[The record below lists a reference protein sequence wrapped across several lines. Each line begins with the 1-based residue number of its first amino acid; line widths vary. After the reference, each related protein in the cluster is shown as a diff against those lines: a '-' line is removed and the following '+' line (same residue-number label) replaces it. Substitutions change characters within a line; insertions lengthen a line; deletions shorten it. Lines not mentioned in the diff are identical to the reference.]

1 MHLKQYLMACFML
14 ALLLET
20 ILEQSF
26 SRIKYLDEVT
36 VLIMGIVFLFFVIK
50 ERRVNKDELAI
61 LLLTVCMCGLG
72 FAGNIARCLVR
83 SRYLWCLDAFN
94 MFKFIV
100 AALGAARLFSSTKD
114 NGYIIRYLTFFTEIV
129 VALATAFLIV
139 HLFKD
144 INMTTDVRYGFRT
157 YNFIFKRVGDFYEA
171 CLFILMIFFA
181 DLYVERRKITW
192 VFIALTIV
200 NMISTMRSR
209 AFTYAALYIFF
220 FIVFVILKEEKVK
233 LRYAAPLVLAAAFIF
248 AGQFSFYYA
257 NVTTR
262 NMLLRYGI
270 RIMLAYFPI
279 GAGFGTFGTAVAQ
292 QHYSK
297 LYLRYGF
304 WRYYG
309 GSMAYRNYLL
319 DNYWPSIMAE
329 IGFFGALCM
338 LTVILLLFRRNIK
351 MCRESYSR
359 TCVYSCWTAMLL
371 SSLVSS
377 AFLAGTKA
385 MIFAALAACLSP
397 LAEENTV
404 PDFGISAAVIKRL
417 SFIKTMSRA
426 KKRLLILAA
435 LILFGFAALGI
446 RNRDRIRKKF
456 FPETIKYETAI
467 ISGGEPL
474 IYDGSADFTPYTD
487 DLILKNARLRDE
499 SMRDVSVSFL
509 RKALGDRYASLTDEE
524 IWAVTGEYVSDGRT
538 KTEVIREIGD
548 KTADLSVFEVHL
560 SDEDRMQILSNSKAL
575 NTPFDLKGPILED
588 VISVW
593 LSAEKTGNFRKR
605 YLYYSY
611 TTYSGTKAQRKRMFS
626 YTGYHLPSITL
637 PESVPDLPADLLNSS
652 VSTQKERTNKNIS
665 IANYVGI
672 TCNDGFGGNGNRDL
686 SVYRTMDRLRSQHV
700 TLMFR
705 HKAPFGMPVYRTI
718 DARIIGPEITLTRN
732 SVTVEKDSAFDPYAY
747 IASVLEKDGRNA
759 RHLLQ
764 VDNPVR
770 TDIPGFYTVRYSCG
784 ASSKIK
790 LAVKVTGSKK
800 T

>member
-1 MHLKQYLMACFML
+1 
-14 ALLLET
+14 
-20 ILEQSF
+20 
-26 SRIKYLDEVT
+26 
-36 VLIMGIVFLFFVIK
+36 
-50 ERRVNKDELAI
+50 
-61 LLLTVCMCGLG
+61 
-72 FAGNIARCLVR
+72 
-83 SRYLWCLDAFN
+83 
-94 MFKFIV
+94 
-100 AALGAARLFSSTKD
+100 
-114 NGYIIRYLTFFTEIV
+114 
-129 VALATAFLIV
+129 
-139 HLFKD
+139 
-144 INMTTDVRYGFRT
+144 
-157 YNFIFKRVGDFYEA
+157 
-171 CLFILMIFFA
+171 
-181 DLYVERRKITW
+181 
-192 VFIALTIV
+192 
-200 NMISTMRSR
+200 MR
-209 AFTYAALYIFF
+209 
-220 FIVFVILKEEKVK
+220 
-233 LRYAAPLVLAAAFIF
+233 
-248 AGQFSFYYA
+248 
-257 NVTTR
+257 
-262 NMLLRYGI
+262 
-270 RIMLAYFPI
+270 
-279 GAGFGTFGTAVAQ
+279 
-292 QHYSK
+292 
-297 LYLRYGF
+297 
-304 WRYYG
+304 
-309 GSMAYRNYLL
+309 
-319 DNYWPSIMAE
+319 
-329 IGFFGALCM
+329 
-338 LTVILLLFRRNIK
+338 
-351 MCRESYSR
+351 
-359 TCVYSCWTAMLL
+359 LL
-371 SSLVSS
+371 SSPAVSP
-377 AFLAGTKA
+377 
-385 MIFAALAACLSP
+385 I
-397 LAEENTV
+397 
-404 PDFGISAAVIKRL
+404 
-417 SFIKTMSRA
+417 
-426 KKRLLILAA
+426 
-435 LILFGFAALGI
+435 
-446 RNRDRIRKKF
+446 
-456 FPETIKYETAI
+456 
-467 ISGGEPL
+467 
-474 IYDGSADFTPYTD
+474 IYDGSADFTPFTD

-499 SMRDVSVSFL
+499 SMRDVSVAFL

-538 KTEVIREIGD
+538 KTEVIREIGE
-548 KTADLSVFEVHL
+548 KKADLSAFEVHL
-560 SDEDRMQILSNSKAL
+560 SNEDRMQILSNSKAL

-718 DARIIGPEITLTRN
+718 DARIIGPEITLARN